1 MILQILAGILSL
13 SGYYFISKN
22 PRYSYISFIMLN
34 GVLLLSVFN
43 IGLII
48 NSLFSTYFLIRYE
61 LQSNRSLS
69 DYKN

>member
-1 MILQILAGILSL
+1 MILQIIAGLLSL

-22 PRYSYISFIMLN
+22 PRYSYISFILLN

-48 NSLFSTYFLIRYE
+48 NSLFSSYFLIKYE
-61 LQSNRSLS
+61 YERSINLI
-69 DYKN
+69 